1 MKALFISLVV
11 VITIGAVPAEAS
23 GIIDYCA
30 KKSDSS
36 VRAITEGSCKK
47 SERSLGNSTIE
58 PVGKRPNALHP
69 LMKNR
74 WLAAQ
79 RAAKLAGVVLEYS
92 TAFRSLSF
100 QRYLFQQEIKE
111 TGSRK
116 EAMKEV
122 LPPKISMH
130 PWGLAIDVK
139 RFNTTDKKR
148 AKWLEKNGY
157 KWGLCRRYDN
167 EFWHFEPRTTPGTKC
182 PARQPDALSAYYE
195 SQGK

>member
-111 TGSRK
+111 T
-116 EAMKEV
+116 
-122 LPPKISMH
+122 
-130 PWGLAIDVK
+130 
-139 RFNTTDKKR
+139 
-148 AKWLEKNGY
+148 
-157 KWGLCRRYDN
+157 
-167 EFWHFEPRTTPGTKC
+167 
-182 PARQPDALSAYYE
+182 
-195 SQGK
+195 